1 MACSTLVP
9 LELAFSVGNDEKN
22 GDLGCVQYAILGRHA
37 WSYAM
42 LRAPLSLAPNGMQS
56 YFVANATVPACKAT
70 ILDCIRVLC

>member
-1 MACSTLVP
+1 MT
-9 LELAFSVGNDEKN
+9 KRN

-42 LRAPLSLAPNGMQS
+42 LRPLLSLASNDMQS
-56 YFVANATVPACKAT
+56 YFVANATVLVSKGA